1 MGRKRT
7 PGLVQRDGIW
17 HIDKR
22 VRGSRLCESTGT
34 SDLSEAETYLARRIE
49 EVRQARVYG
58 VRPERTF
65 REAATKYLE
74 DAMREG
80 ELRSLDRNAQALR
93 LLDPYIGDL
102 PVHQVHMDT
111 LDPYLRARKAQGIKN
126 GTLGRDLAV
135 VRRVLNL
142 AARVWRAEHGLT
154 WLETPPLIQLPKATD
169 ARKPYPLAWEEQA
182 LLFRLLPAH
191 LQRMALFKVNT
202 GCREQE
208 VCNLR
213 LGLGGASA
221 RAGDLGISHPDGP
234 GEERRGSPGGAQPR
248 GGLRGGGAAG
258 QTPGVCVHLPRV
270 SGHQDVQQCLEAGTS
285 AYPGA
290 PPAGGRGIV

>member
-1 MGRKRT
+1 MGRKKT
-7 PGLVQRDGIW
+7 PGLVKRGGIW
-17 HIDKR
+17 HIDKQ

-34 SDLSEAETYLARRIE
+34 SDLQEAEAYLARRIE

-102 PVHQVHMDT
+102 PVHQVHMGT

-126 GTLGRDLAV
+126 GTLGRDLAA

-142 AARVWRAEHGLT
+142 AARLWRDGHGLT
-154 WLETPPLIQLPKATD
+154 WLETPPLIQLPKTTD
-169 ARKPYPLAWEEQA
+169 ARKPYPL
-182 LLFRLLPAH
+182 
-191 LQRMALFKVNT
+191 
-202 GCREQE
+202 
-208 VCNLR
+208 
-213 LGLGGASA
+213 S
-221 RAGDLGISHPDGP
+221 
-234 GEERRGSPGGAQPR
+234 
-248 GGLRGGGAAG
+248 
-258 QTPGVCVHLPRV
+258 
-270 SGHQDVQQCLEAGTS
+270 
-285 AYPGA
+285 
-290 PPAGGRGIV
+290 